1 MSTPRLSRPRSASWR
16 IPLVLSGI
24 TMAIGGSQHPEADAE
39 DTMREELATMTSS
52 STWVLSHTLIALATA
67 LLAVGLIVAY
77 RSRSWPSSTRPAL
90 RVATIAMSMY
100 VVETVFHLASVVDSD
115 ALADGGTAPVAFTH
129 VGLALMLYPISGLAF
144 AWLNVRLLRVV
155 PLPVKVLGV
164 VGVVAGLLHATSV
177 PLTIV
182 FPDAELSPVFAG
194 AGMLFAVWA
203 FGLGITGIG
212 TSPNRT
218 SGTAEATDSIIGPDT
233 TSARTGLPARHET
246 GHETSYRAAERQ
258 LWRSLGVE
266 AREHTVELRRLGTR
280 VRVQEVGDGEPVI
293 FVHGGPSAGTTWA
306 PLVAEM
312 AGLRCIVV
320 DRPGTGLSP
329 SLPITAAELG
339 PFADDFVIDLLDALE
354 LERAHVVASSF
365 GGFLALRAAALAPDR
380 FERMVQMACPAGA
393 PGMTVP
399 PFMRAAAIPPLRT
412 LITSLPP
419 NERMALSM
427 LRQIGHGKSVDS
439 GRFTPAFLEWYLSL
453 QRDTATMRNDM
464 RLIGSLVT
472 VRGSVHPELALSHDL
487 LRRVDVPTYFYW
499 GADDPFGGA
508 DVAETIAETMV
519 NAQLDMVADA
529 GHLPWLD
536 DPSAAGLA
544 IRSFLQPGSPPDR
557 SLRAAH
563 A

>member
-1 MSTPRLSRPRSASWR
+1 
-16 IPLVLSGI
+16 V
-24 TMAIGGSQHPEADAE
+24 
-39 DTMREELATMTSS
+39 
-52 STWVLSHTLIALATA
+52 
-67 LLAVGLIVAY
+67 
-77 RSRSWPSSTRPAL
+77 
-90 RVATIAMSMY
+90 
-100 VVETVFHLASVVDSD
+100 
-115 ALADGGTAPVAFTH
+115 
-129 VGLALMLYPISGLAF
+129 
-144 AWLNVRLLRVV
+144 
-155 PLPVKVLGV
+155 
-164 VGVVAGLLHATSV
+164 
-177 PLTIV
+177 
-182 FPDAELSPVFAG
+182 
-194 AGMLFAVWA
+194 
-203 FGLGITGIG
+203 
-212 TSPNRT
+212 
-218 SGTAEATDSIIGPDT
+218 DT
-233 TSARTGLPARHET
+233 TSARTGQPSRHDT
-246 GHETSYRAAERQ
+246 DHETSYRTAERQ

-312 AGLRCIVV
+312 EGVRCIVV

-329 SLPITAAELG
+329 ALPLTADELG
-339 PFADDFVIDLLDALE
+339 PFADDFVIDLLDSLE

-393 PGMTVP
+393 PGMAVP
-399 PFMRAAAIPPLRT
+399 PFMRAAAIRPLRK
-412 LITSLPP
+412 LITTLPP

-427 LRQIGHGKSVDS
+427 LRQIGHGTSVDS

-472 VRGSVHPELALSHDL
+472 VTGAVHPELTLSLEL
-487 LRRVDVPTYFYW
+487 LRRVEVPTYFYW

-508 DVAETIAETMV
+508 DVAEVIAATMV
-519 NAQLDMVADA
+519 DARLDMIADA

-544 IRSFLQPGSPPDR
+544 IRHFLQPHSSPDQ
-557 SLRAAH
+557 SLRTARA
-563 A
+563 